1 MGNQF
6 NPYQFR
12 KEFPFT
18 KKLVYL
24 NHAAEG
30 PIPLSSLKAAQNFY
44 RYLTLEKV
52 TAGHDY
58 QFSALEES
66 RKLAAKLI
74 GAKSSEI
81 GLTPNT
87 SYGHNL
93 GAQGLKPKKGD
104 PVLLPDVEF
113 PANVYPWLN
122 LRQDGVKI
130 KLIKTIN
137 GFFSIDNFLKT
148 IDSSCRV
155 LTVSFVQYFNGYKN
169 DLETLGRICK
179 EKGLIFVVDGMQGV
193 GSQTIDVKK
202 CKIDFLSCGGG
213 KWLLSAPGTGFFYA
227 SEELQKGLKP
237 VFFGWLG
244 VDWKLHFDDLQHY
257 DKPPFASARKFEI
270 GTYPYAELQI
280 LASSLKLIAK
290 IGVSNIQ
297 KHTQGLL
304 NLLINY
310 LLDSGYEIKSS
321 LDSKH
326 RSGILSFTCR
336 NAENLHRKL
345 FRRKI
350 ICSYREKSL
359 RIAPHFYNTGA
370 EIERLIDILKKNRQ

>member
-1 MGNQF
+1 MGGQF
-6 NPYQFR
+6 NPHPYR

-18 KKLVYL
+18 KQLVYL

-30 PIPLSSLKAAQNFY
+30 PLPLSSLKAAQNYY

-58 QFSALEES
+58 QFSSLEKS
-66 RKLAAKLI
+66 RKLAARLI
-74 GAKSSEI
+74 GAKVSEI
-81 GLTPNT
+81 GVTPNT
-87 SYGHNL
+87 SYGLNVV
-93 GAQGLKPKKGD
+93 AQGLKLRRGD
-104 PVLLPDVEF
+104 TVLLSDVEF

-130 KLIKTIN
+130 KLIKTKN
-137 GFFSIDNFLKT
+137 GFFSVDNFLEA

-169 DLETLGRICK
+169 DLETLGGICK
-179 EKGLIFVVDGMQGV
+179 EKGLVFVVDGMQGV

-213 KWLLSAPGTGFFYA
+213 KWLLSAPGSGFFYV
-227 SEELQKGLKP
+227 SEELQKRLKP

-244 VDWKLHFDDLQHY
+244 VDWRLHFEDLQHY

-290 IGVSNIQ
+290 VGVPTIQ
-297 KHTQGLL
+297 EHTQGLL
-304 NLLINY
+304 DLLIDY

-321 LDSKH
+321 LASKH

-336 NAENLHRKL
+336 NAEHLHRKL
-345 FRRKI
+345 FRQKI

-359 RIAPHFYNTGA
+359 RIAPHFYNTA
-370 EIERLIDILKKNRQ
+370 EEMERLIDVLGKNRL